1 MLYQVN
7 ENQLKAI
14 NTMIKII
21 NLALKRN
28 CFSEQEKELIL
39 QKLANINLI

>member
-1 MLYQVN
+1 MNYQIN
-7 ENQLKAI
+7 ESQLKAI

-21 NLALKRN
+21 NLALKRD
-28 CFSEQEKELIL
+28 CFSDQEKELIL